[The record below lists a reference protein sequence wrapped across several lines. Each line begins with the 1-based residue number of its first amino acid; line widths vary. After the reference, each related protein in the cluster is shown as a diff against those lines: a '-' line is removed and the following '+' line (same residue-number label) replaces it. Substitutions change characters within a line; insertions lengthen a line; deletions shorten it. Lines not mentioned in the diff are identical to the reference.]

1 MKITKALVK
10 RFEDDQKAHST
21 AVAIHNVLWLVAD
34 SLLKDIG
41 VKKVHTSYSAGVS
54 KVVLTEK

>member
-10 RFEDDQKAHST
+10 RFEEDQKEHST

-34 SLLKDIG
+34 GMLKDIG
-41 VKKVHTSYSAGVS
+41 ITKVHTSYKKG
-54 KVVLTEK
+54 K